1 MLTGVSAL
9 VVKANPLLDDGIV
22 TTPSALRRH
31 PNEVTL
37 TAKYHRAQM
46 VPNRGGNHPA
56 QVALQL
62 AAHHTH
68 RQRCASWVL
77 KLGQIRWCCG
87 GPAGRSPPE
96 GPLDCGIRDS
106 NDSEDR
112 DVEQELEGGAPGL
125 APGAECQ

>member
-9 VVKANPLLDDGIV
+9 VVKANPLSVRRWHRNDPICAAPSPKRGDFDGQI
-22 TTPSALRRH
+22 PQS
-31 PNEVTL
+31 PE
-37 TAKYHRAQM
+37 M

-77 KLGQIRWCCG
+77 KLSQIRWCCG
-87 GPAGRSPPE
+87 GPAGGSPPE
-96 GPLDCGIRDS
+96 GPLDWESRDS

-112 DVEQELEGGAPGL
+112 DVEQELEG
-125 APGAECQ
+125 